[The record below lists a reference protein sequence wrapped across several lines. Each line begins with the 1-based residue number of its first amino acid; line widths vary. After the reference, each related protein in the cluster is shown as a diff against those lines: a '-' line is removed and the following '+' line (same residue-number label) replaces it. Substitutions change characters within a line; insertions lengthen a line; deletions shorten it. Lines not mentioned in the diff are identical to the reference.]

1 MVEDYKD
8 KIAGIE
14 LSDLLRTVRLQ
25 ISDAMKEA
33 DGRSLQFEL
42 EKVELELKVEV
53 QKKGTA
59 STDIKFLVVSLGAK
73 GEYTSSTSHTFK
85 FTMKPINNNPPPVN
99 PPISDVVNTSTN
111 TNTSTTSTGR
121 VLITNEQPANP
132 SQPSTPDKDI
142 PL

>member
-14 LSDLLRTVRLQ
+14 LSELLRTVRLQ
-25 ISDAMKEA
+25 ISDAMQEA

-42 EKVELELKVEV
+42 EKVELELTVEV
-53 QKKGTA
+53 EKKGEGSA
-59 STDIKFLVVSLGAK
+59 GINIWVVSIGAK

-85 FTMKPINNNPPPVN
+85 FTMKPINNN
-99 PPISDVVNTSTN
+99 STDN
-111 TNTSTTSTGR
+111 R
-121 VLITNEQPANP
+121 VLVANEKPADP
-132 SQPSTPDKDI
+132 SQPPDPNKDI